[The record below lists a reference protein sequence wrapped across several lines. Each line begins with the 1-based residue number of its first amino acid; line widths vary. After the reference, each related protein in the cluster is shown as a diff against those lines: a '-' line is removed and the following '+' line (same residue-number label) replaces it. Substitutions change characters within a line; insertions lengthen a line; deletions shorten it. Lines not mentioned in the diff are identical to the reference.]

1 MAPRM
6 GNSSASARLAAA
18 KRHLSS
24 SAPVMAVNS
33 GGADVGIKLNPDT
46 DHILYE
52 SAGSAR
58 IYKLNRPKALNSL
71 DWDMIASLAKQGEV
85 WRQSD
90 LCKLVIGRG
99 DERAFCAGGDVVGL
113 VKLRP
118 DYGAKYPLG
127 FFKDEYQVNWEIA
140 RLGKPYVCIIDGFTM
155 GGGAG
160 ISLPAEIRIATKK
173 TVFAMPETKIGFAPD
188 VGGNYYIA
196 QLDGE
201 IGAWLAM
208 TGQEV
213 WGRAVYELGLATHYV
228 EPDAIPS
235 LVEAL
240 SQLENPTLE
249 QLNNVVASYH
259 VPAPEAAAVSS
270 KGSREGPSPI
280 TGEIRTFL
288 DKTFGLASIQE
299 IYAALQA
306 AQTDSALSQEIK
318 DWAKAQKDIMDLRSP
333 TGMAVA
339 LENFKVTRK
348 AQSLKVALENDML
361 MSTGFCG
368 TDRPTPEFD
377 TGVSYL
383 LIEKGRE
390 RANWQP
396 SEINDPRL
404 TPAEITKNYLDPN
417 TPHLAETPK
426 LVFEPAPTSEGTDS
440 TWGKF
445 RMWGLPAE
453 SEIRA
458 VVKGESAGSGA
469 FKLKPAEVVEQVLAA
484 RGEQGGPREKEI
496 ISHTNAII
504 AARTKAD
511 GSGYLD
517 WAGK

>member
-1 MAPRM
+1 M

-33 GGADVGIKLNPDT
+33 GGADVGIKLNADT

-52 SAGSAR
+52 SAGSTR

-85 WRQSD
+85 WRQSE

-160 ISLPAEIRIATKK
+160 ISLPAQIRVATKK

-249 QLNNVVASYH
+249 QLNNIVTSYH
-259 VPAPEAAAVSS
+259 VPAPEGAAVSS

-280 TGEIRTFL
+280 TGEIRAFL

-348 AQSLKVALENDML
+348 AQNLKVALENDML

-445 RMWGLPAE
+445 RQWGLPAE

-496 ISHTNAII
+496 IAHTNAII

>member
-1 MAPRM
+1 MIESTGCCLRLLSSAATRRRADGLACSDPSAVRTIAPR
-6 GNSSASARLAAA
+6 ALARKQALTSLAACPCSHQTW
-18 KRHLSS
+18 R
-24 SAPVMAVNS
+24 
-33 GGADVGIKLNPDT
+33 
-46 DHILYE
+46 E
-52 SAGSAR
+52 S
-58 IYKLNRPKALNSL
+58 
-71 DWDMIASLAKQGEV
+71 E
-85 WRQSD
+85 

-113 VKLRP
+113 VKTRP
-118 DYGAKYPLG
+118 QYGSKYALG

-160 ISLPAEIRIATKK
+160 ISLPAQIRVATKK

-213 WGRAVYELGLATHYV
+213 WGRANYELGLATHYV
-228 EPDAIPS
+228 EPDAIPAM
-235 LVEAL
+235 VEAL

-249 QLNNVVASYH
+249 QISNIVASFH
-259 VPAPEAAAVSS
+259 VAAPEGAEVSS
-270 KGSREGPSPI
+270 KNSREGPSPI

-306 AQTDSALSQEIK
+306 AQEDSSLSQEVK
-318 DWAKAQKDIMDLRSP
+318 DWAKAQKAIMDHRSP

-339 LENFKVTRK
+339 LENFKLARK
-348 AQSLKVALENDML
+348 AQRLSTALENDML
-361 MSTGFCG
+361 MSTGFVG

-383 LIEKGRE
+383 LIEKGRD

-396 SEINDPRL
+396 SDINDPRL
-404 TPAEITKNYLDPN
+404 TPAEITKNYLDPK

-426 LVFEPAPTSEGTDS
+426 LVFEPAPNVKEGPDS
-440 TWGKF
+440 TWGQF
-445 RMWGLPAE
+445 RKWGLPAE

-458 VVKGESAGSGA
+458 AIKGESAGSGA
-469 FKLKPAEVVEQVLAA
+469 FKLKPQELIQQVVSA
-484 RGEQGGPREKEI
+484 RGENGGPREKEI
-496 ISHTNAII
+496 V
-504 AARTKAD
+504 AAVNKILATRTKQDNA
-511 GSGYLD
+511 GYLD
-517 WAGK
+517 WVGK